1 MPFAI
6 VVMRRVIG
14 MSDAQV
20 LVATVASFVGGLLAL
35 YAAGRLADR
44 VGSAPVFRWSGLGLA
59 ALSLGF
65 CFLEEPGEGSVALAG
80 ALFCGVAAL
89 AAAFGVADTNVLF
102 TLAPAANPA
111 PVLTAA
117 TSAAALSFAAAP
129 LVAGA
134 ALEAALARGVDEL
147 LAYRVL
153 FVVAAAAFAVS
164 WIPLRGFGDGDEATA
179 TAPLSD

>member
-1 MPFAI
+1 M
-6 VVMRRVIG
+6 
-14 MSDAQV
+14 

-44 VGSAPVFRWSGLGLA
+44 VGSAPIFRWSGLGLA

-65 CFLEEPGEGSVALAG
+65 CFLSEPGEGSVALAA
-80 ALFCGVAAL
+80 ALFCGIAAL
-89 AAAFGVADTNVLF
+89 SAAFGVADTNVLF
-102 TLAPAANPA
+102 TLAPADNPA

-117 TSAAALSFAAAP
+117 TSASAISYAAAP
-129 LVAGA
+129 LLAGT
-134 ALEAALARGVDEL
+134 ALEIALAHGVNEL

-164 WIPLRGFGDGDEATA
+164 WIPLRAFSDGERAA
-179 TAPLSD
+179 GSSASSD